1 MLDGRRQLFVREY
14 FVDRNGSRA
23 AKAAGFK
30 AGDAYRLLQETGV
43 ALALEGLARKKLQAL
58 ERDGERVLNEFGTI
72 GFSDV
77 RKLFSP
83 DGGLLPPSEWPDDIA
98 PAVSSVEVD
107 ELFEGVGK
115 ERMQIGWT
123 KKVKLWNKVDAL
135 KSLGE
140 NLKLF
145 DKTLTVRLESMTDE
159 ERALRAEAL
168 IAAGLARALEKTLA
182 SQAVI
187 EVDAVPVLPP
197 HTEDDLSDL
206 L

>member
-1 MLDGRRQLFVREY
+1 M
-14 FVDRNGSRA
+14 A
-23 AKAAGFK
+23 AN
-30 AGDAYRLLQETGV
+30 LLQEPAV
-43 ALALEGLARKKLQAL
+43 ALALEDLTRKKLATL
-58 ERDGERVLNEFGTI
+58 ERDGDRVLNEFGTI

-83 DGGLLPPSEWPDDIA
+83 DGGLLPPNQWPDDIA

-107 ELFEGVGK
+107 ELYEGSG
-115 ERMQIGWT
+115 RDRCQIGWT
-123 KKVKLWNKVDAL
+123 KKVKLWNKNDAL
-135 KSLGE
+135 TKLGE

-168 IAAGLARALEKTLA
+168 IAAGLARALEKTIA
-182 SQAVI
+182 AQAVI

-197 HTEDDLSDL
+197 HEEEDLSDL